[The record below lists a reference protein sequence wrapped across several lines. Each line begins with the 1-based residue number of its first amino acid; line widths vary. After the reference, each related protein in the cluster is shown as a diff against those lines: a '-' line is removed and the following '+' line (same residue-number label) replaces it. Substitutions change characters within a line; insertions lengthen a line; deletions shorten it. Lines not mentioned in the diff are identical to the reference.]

1 MPQFNTPV
9 TQRAYTLKIKGL
21 NENGQDWQE
30 ALWQSHW
37 LINRGARVFGNF
49 LLTLCGGL
57 SHELVENA
65 EHILKLK
72 EKLAKAGAGKKREEA
87 QMNLQN
93 AQRDSRIMLTLGWL
107 SVEAGFAAAGEGPF
121 EKGDGKKKWEV
132 AKANDQDRPAKVGL
146 ALRKILQQ
154 RGVVGQAATD
164 WAAEVEPTLQSAIRK
179 DAKWVNRSA
188 AFDELCKE
196 VSGLDRDEA
205 AKAMSR
211 VFGKAEGWLT
221 VAEKSDEKEFPQ
233 TAREFV
239 SSNFGGGKKSNPRQ
253 IIQVLKA
260 ALKALDQA
268 DWKKQSGKEV
278 IAAMAKKVGATKTTA
293 EGIKDV
299 VGWQGRSSAGRMD
312 LYRFAALP
320 KITEKDIKRL
330 HEKIGLD
337 IEKAQKEFT
346 MGKKLRMAEAVQD
359 LLEKRLNLKLTGK
372 HLGAQADTISPMLD
386 HAARR
391 VSIAHSWAMR
401 AEISRRELVEAL
413 EKFDNIPEEARNYLD
428 RYCQQRG
435 DESGSLDG
443 YLIRK
448 KALGGWNEVV
458 KAWRNCEDAEERE
471 KAVREIQ
478 RDYEKKFGDVNL
490 FYQLAED
497 EAQVVWKN
505 RPSILKDYVVARK
518 AEKKSFKVPAYRHPD
533 PFCHPVF
540 AELGSSRWG
549 IRYMAHV
556 LRGKGDNPMDVKKD
570 ALRNWGLRDLQMR
583 LWNGKKMENHR
594 FYWQSK
600 RLSSDLGLNED
611 PNKDGTP
618 VARLD
623 RLGRSIADKGEPQIR
638 DIWNKKDW
646 NGRLQAERRDLE
658 HLGKYVEKNGWD
670 SKAEGMK
677 RRIDWTLTFSMSM
690 RGNGP
695 LLDYAVK
702 RSISIPKTFDG
713 YCLAASKRPED
724 WLKRHDLCHLPG
736 LRVLSVDLGHRAAA
750 SCAVWEALSSDDF
763 EAECRQRGVVKPN
776 FTDLYLAHPS
786 GRGQTIYRRVAADN
800 SPAPWARLDRQFAIR
815 LQGEGKKT
823 RKPRK
828 DEKERLKKLW
838 NFVGRIKEFD
848 REDILRVDE
857 YQREA
862 VQLLRQGL
870 RRHGD
875 RARIAYY
882 LAGKAKPLPGG
893 REKELS
899 RPDATT
905 EALLKW
911 YSLLAQQD
919 WQDEA
924 MRNLWNK
931 HVKQEVTETTSSS
944 RGKKKREETEA
955 LRNRMKPVANRLAKE
970 VSKLDDL
977 AKEIGKRW
985 KSDDEEWKRQLKEIS
1000 HWLMPRGLR
1009 ILKGDNLTT
1018 HKDKRAAQKAARYTG
1033 GLSMMRITTLRG
1045 MWKSQKSFFQ
1055 RPEPDDLRKNI
1066 PEKDD
1071 DSAQKFGQ
1079 KSLDRFKHLREQ
1091 RVKQLSSRIIE
1102 AALGLGAEPGN
1113 TDSGKHS
1120 SKRMRTLSDDK
1131 RFAPCHAIVIENLD
1145 DYRPDE
1151 LYTRRENRRLMEWAS
1166 GKVRDYLAQGCE
1178 LYGLLLRQIFPKHTS
1193 KQDSRTG
1200 APGQRCND
1208 MSIRKFPD
1216 AFWQERIDK
1225 VKKKKEAERTPNDQY
1240 LLECQKFAK
1249 QWKSKTK
1256 NKRQD
1261 CLLLRIPQKGGQV
1274 FVSAD
1279 KHSPIAGGLQAD
1291 LNAACNIGLRALTDP
1306 VWPGKWWWV
1315 RCNSKDGTVDKD
1327 LAVKNGLFSKKDVM
1341 LDTSQKGKGEKTD
1354 VWRDVTGVLNK
1365 DKNLWSSTTIYWK
1378 DVEARVCEK
1387 LQKRLKTS

>member
-49 LLTLCGGL
+49 LLTLRGGL

-72 EKLAKAGAGKKREEA
+72 EKLAKAGAGKKREDA

-93 AQRDSRIMLTLGWL
+93 AQRDARIMLTLGWL

-132 AKANDQDRPAKVGL
+132 AKANDQDRPAQVGL

-154 RGVVGQAATD
+154 RGVKGKAATD

-179 DAKWVNRSA
+179 DAMWVNRSA

-205 AKAMSR
+205 AKAMFQL
-211 VFGKAEGWLT
+211 FGNAKIWLT
-221 VAEKSDEKEFPQ
+221 VAEKSGEKEFPRA
-233 TAREFV
+233 ARGFI
-239 SSNFGGGKKSNPRQ
+239 SRNFGTGKKRKP
-253 IIQVLKA
+253 
-260 ALKALDQA
+260 
-268 DWKKQSGKEV
+268 EE
-278 IAAMAKKVGATKTTA
+278 IAKILRVAK
-293 EGIKDV
+293 
-299 VGWQGRSSAGRMD
+299 
-312 LYRFAALP
+312 
-320 KITEKDIKRL
+320 
-330 HEKIGLD
+330 
-337 IEKAQKEFT
+337 
-346 MGKKLRMAEAVQD
+346 AVQN
-359 LLEKRLNLKLTGK
+359 LLEKRLDLKLTK
-372 HLGAQADTISPMLD
+372 EYLGASQADTITPMLD

-401 AEISRRELVEAL
+401 AEISRRELVEAIA
-413 EKFDNIPEEARNYLD
+413 KFNNIPEEARNYLD

-505 RPSILKDYVVARK
+505 GPSILKDYVVARQ

-594 FYWQSK
+594 FHWQSK

-611 PNKDGTP
+611 SNKDGTP

-623 RLGRSIADKGEPQIR
+623 RLGRSIADKGEPQMR
-638 DIWNKKDW
+638 EIWNKKVW
-646 NGRLQAERRDLE
+646 NGRLQAVRRDLK
-658 HLGKYVEKNGWD
+658 HLGKYVKKIGWD

-724 WLKRHDLCHLPG
+724 WLKRHDLCHLSG

-786 GRGQTIYRRVAADN
+786 GKGQTIYRRVAADN

-815 LQGEGKKT
+815 LQGEGKKA

-828 DEKERLKKLW
+828 EEKEKLEKLW
-838 NFVGRIKEFD
+838 NFVGRVKVFD

-862 VQLLRQGL
+862 VQLLRLGL

-893 REKELS
+893 GEKELS

-931 HVKQEVTETTSSS
+931 HVNQEVTETTPS

-1000 HWLMPRGLR
+1000 RWLMPRGLR

-1055 RPEPDDLRKNI
+1055 RPEPDDLRKNK

-1216 AFWQERIDK
+1216 AFWQDRIDK

-1279 KHSPIAGGLQAD
+1279 EHSPIAGGLQAD